1 MTADSTLST
10 TASSTI
16 GATAS
21 SSLNAAVT
29 SKAATAKASLFQT
42 YDAFI
47 SLLTTQLKNQDP
59 LSPMDSS
66 KFTEQLVQFSG
77 VEQSINQNKNLEQ
90 IISLMKGNQN
100 SSALGYIGHV
110 VETEGATA
118 TTDGSGAAWTYTLP
132 TSSVQTSLVVT
143 DSTTGRVVY
152 TADGETSAGRQTFE
166 WNGKDNNGTALP
178 PGSYTLSVAAT
189 DQSDATI
196 KAPITLGGL
205 VSGVDNTNGEPML
218 MIGGM
223 RVPAGKVLSVMSA
236 S

>member
-10 TASSTI
+10 SASSTI
-16 GATAS
+16 GSTAPTS
-21 SSLNAAVT
+21 MTAAAT

-100 SSALGYIGHV
+100 ASALGYIGQM
-110 VETEGATA
+110 VETDGATA
-118 TTDGSGAAWTYTLP
+118 TTDGSGATWNYTLP
-132 TSSVQTSLVVT
+132 SSSIQTSLVVT

-152 TADGETSAGRQTFE
+152 TADGATSAGRQSFR
-166 WNGKDNNGTALP
+166 WDGADNNGTPLP

-189 DQSDATI
+189 DQSDTSI
-196 KAPITLGGL
+196 TAPITLGGL
-205 VSGVDNTNGEPML
+205 VSGVDNTKGEPML

-223 RVPAGKVLSVMSA
+223 RVPASKVLSVMS
-236 S
+236 SS